1 MDEDLSDHES
11 EDSVIVVSASS
22 ATKKRPRSFSDSVTT
37 TEAKKRSVSYS
48 TYIKWRSEL
57 DKQCQTLSWLDCDL
71 IGKDG
76 KRTVDRLKCKV
87 CLKYNS
93 RIQSMRNHSDK
104 WIVGADSVRTSNV
117 RDHAR
122 SDQHQHAMSLYYKE
136 SGSTAKAAE
145 ASSSVNVCAMLQRLS
160 ESNRDRLRKQ
170 FDIAYFVASHKLAF
184 SKYTAICNLES
195 RHGVDIGTSYVNE
208 NAGKTFCKFIAQ
220 ARMMDL
226 CKAVTDTGFFSIL
239 MDGSTDVSKIDDELF
254 LVQWCD
260 VNGADEK
267 IHSRMEYFTVI
278 RPKSGDAN
286 GMFECLQ
293 SALQEFGI
301 ATLKAE
307 KCKMLVG
314 IGTDGASVNI
324 AAAGLKGLVEGELQ
338 WVFWMW
344 CLAHR
349 QELALKDALRGT
361 TFDHLDEMLIRL
373 YYVYAKSPKKCRE
386 LEEVVGDLRQSIE
399 FDVQVALGGCPI
411 N

>member
-1 MDEDLSDHES
+1 
-11 EDSVIVVSASS
+11 
-22 ATKKRPRSFSDSVTT
+22 
-37 TEAKKRSVSYS
+37 
-48 TYIKWRSEL
+48 
-57 DKQCQTLSWLDCDL
+57 
-71 IGKDG
+71 
-76 KRTVDRLKCKV
+76 
-87 CLKYNS
+87 
-93 RIQSMRNHSDK
+93 MRNYSDK
-104 WIVGADSVRTSNV
+104 WIVGADSVRTSNI
-117 RDHAR
+117 RDHAH

-160 ESNRDRLRKQ
+160 ESNSDRLRKQ

-184 SKYTAICNLES
+184 NKYTAICNLES
-195 RHGVDIGTSYVNE
+195 HHGVDIGTSYVNE
-208 NAGKTFCKFIAQ
+208 NTRKTFCKFIAQ

-226 CKAVTDTGFFSIL
+226 CKAVTDTSFFSIL

-361 TFDHLDEMLIRL
+361 TFDL
-373 YYVYAKSPKKCRE
+373 
-386 LEEVVGDLRQSIE
+386 Q
-399 FDVQVALGGCPI
+399 
-411 N
+411 